1 MDLSATRRRISPEEK
16 ARRMAE
22 GRCYRCG
29 GLGHMVRDCPLGLR
43 AAMGFLAPVPALAS
57 TSASAPVP
65 PPEEIAAAA
74 GPEGQ
79 DFQ

>member
-29 GLGHMVRDCPLGLR
+29 GLGHMVKDCPLGLR
-43 AAMGFLAPVPALAS
+43 AAMGFLAPAP
-57 TSASAPVP
+57 ASAPVL
-65 PPEEIAAAA
+65 PPEDAA
-74 GPEGQ
+74 PEEQG
-79 DFQ
+79 FQ